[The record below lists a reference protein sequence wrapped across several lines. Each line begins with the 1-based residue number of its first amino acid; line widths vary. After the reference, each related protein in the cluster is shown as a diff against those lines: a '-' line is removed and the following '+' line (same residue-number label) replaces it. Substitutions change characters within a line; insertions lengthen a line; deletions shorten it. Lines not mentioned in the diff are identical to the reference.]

1 MRHDSRDSSAASSQM
16 FSEAEWRLVNCAKS
30 APSAASSTRC
40 VGMQLGTIG
49 LGRMG
54 SNMVRRLIRDQ
65 HEC

>member
-1 MRHDSRDSSAASSQM
+1 MRHDGHDSSAASSQM
-16 FSEAEWRLVNCAKS
+16 FSEAEWRLVKCAKP
-30 APSAASSTRC
+30 APSAASSTGC

-54 SNMVRRLIRDQ
+54 SKMIRRLIRGQ